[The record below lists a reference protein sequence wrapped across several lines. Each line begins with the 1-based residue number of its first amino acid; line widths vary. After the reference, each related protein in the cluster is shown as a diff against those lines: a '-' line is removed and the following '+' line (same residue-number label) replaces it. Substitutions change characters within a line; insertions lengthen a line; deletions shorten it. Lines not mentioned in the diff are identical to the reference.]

1 MTIRMYYINCESKR
15 EDFFHFHFMK
25 YQNQSRMDGTDGRVM
40 VDMMVEHGSTA
51 GPNEL
56 PPLLHFI
63 SINEIGPE

>member
-1 MTIRMYYINCESKR
+1 
-15 EDFFHFHFMK
+15 
-25 YQNQSRMDGTDGRVM
+25 M